1 MFRYR
6 FAPYRLTFSPFRPRG
21 VTKSA
26 AWPVFRDV
34 NNGIKLAAIETVAEA
49 AEAACPPMAADS
61 TELERAF
68 SAVAAGDLDA
78 LAQLFDASADELF
91 GLALWRTGSREDAA
105 DAVQEVFVRLA
116 RRAGRLRH
124 VRDPRAYLLA
134 MAHSAAVDILRRRRR
149 AVELTDD
156 LLEPAVPDHERVA
169 DTARLSALLG
179 RLPAAQREAVWL
191 RHFAELSFAEIGEAT
206 GVPIFT
212 AASRY
217 RLGIRRLR
225 KLLGVRQ

>member
-1 MFRYR
+1 
-6 FAPYRLTFSPFRPRG
+6 
-21 VTKSA
+21 V
-26 AWPVFRDV
+26 V
-34 NNGIKLAAIETVAEA
+34 EA
-49 AEAACPPMAADS
+49 APEACEPACSPMAADS
-61 TELERAF
+61 TELARAF
-68 SAVAAGDLDA
+68 AAVAGGDLDA
-78 LAQLFDASADELF
+78 LAALYDACADDLF

-116 RRAGRLRH
+116 RRAGRLGH

-134 MAHSAAVDILRRRRR
+134 MAHSTAVDVLRRRRT
-149 AVELTDD
+149 AVELTDN
-156 LLEPAVPDHERVA
+156 LLEPAVPDPERVA
-169 DTARLSALLG
+169 DTARVSALLR